1 MDTLFFLDG
10 VDGQLEVYE
19 NKIVIKRNGLA
30 SRSIHGKCGDKS
42 IPINS
47 IKYVSLR
54 EWTIWKRGEIEF
66 GLNSVPAKVNIFDS
80 NKNRENCII
89 FTGEYND
96 TAIKIKEYLEQRISE
111 INNNSSSTSDKNFD
125 VCDEIQKYKK
135 LLDIGAITQDEYDLK
150 KKQLLN
156 L

>member
-1 MDTLFFLDG
+1 MDTLFYLDG

-19 NKIVIKRNGLA
+19 NKIVITRNGAA

-42 IPINS
+42 IPIDS
-47 IKYVSLR
+47 ISYISLR

-66 GLNSVPAKVNIFDS
+66 GLNSVPAKINPFDS
-80 NKNRENCII
+80 NKNRENSIL
-89 FTGEYND
+89 FTKEYND
-96 TAIKIKEYLEQRISE
+96 TAIEIKEYLEQRISE
-111 INNNSSSTSDKNFD
+111 ISNNSSSSSDTHFD
-125 VCDEIQKYKK
+125 ACDEILKYKK
-135 LLDIGAITQDEYDLK
+135 LLDMGAITQNEYDLK